1 MNGGEPP
8 ASIARAMNIGKK
20 TVYRYKRLFVQPDGT
35 HVPVAPQFAEKVRL
49 ERGALLKIS
58 GWLHENPKLTLKEI
72 REKLVEG
79 EEYNTIEEVPH
90 STTIWRRLQEI
101 GFQWSKPLYS
111 DPRAKRDVIRYERC
125 AFRKAQDDGLDPT
138 TLLSIDETNFFFEQA
153 TRAWGTSA
161 KPASLE
167 KPKGKVPRR
176 SLYAT
181 IGFEMGGDDGEP
193 KAIIHWLL
201 VPPRKSWRP
210 LSDTIES
217 LEIKDDERRQI
228 KARLSPQLIEGLTN
242 AGLRDELKRLGI
254 TSPQNSRASMKETLL
269 RVFRSGS
276 REGELRARG
285 KGRPTLGG
293 ATVPPTGDAR
303 MVSEYLFSCLVPFL
317 RGDGLRNDGGFEC
330 ETTADEGVASCPDG
344 GKLESA
350 GVGALGG
357 VQDLGGKSIL
367 WDSAPSHLPTT
378 HRSITPFH
386 EYARRKLGL
395 AGVVHT
401 PPYSPRFNP
410 IELLFSYFK
419 RYCRKHA
426 PPTTEELVRRLR
438 EATENVTGQMIKGWF
453 RKCGFLVPGEDPDQE
468 REPDPNEGVQNRCT
482 LPRTAKFEAREHVSC
497 YSGDGVLRRE
507 KRRGHTTW
515 SKYDD
520 AVDEDDL
527 RDLSVSKRQGV
538 RPKKRVRIEACA
550 PPEEGEAR
558 WTGLGPEPA
567 GVEHGDHSHL
577 WDDDQYYEVEAIVD
591 ERRAA
596 GGGKEYLVKWRGF
609 DESSN
614 EWMPPERFSAGGNS
628 LISNWRERLKRLE
641 EQKRVQTELR
651 VAMGGRKS
659 AHGGGVVPVCRR
671 KDLKHGMTVA
681 IRAESDELPFYLAK
695 ILEVRTKE
703 QKLKVH
709 WYTSKKVDGT
719 YQLEYA
725 WPPKGKKG
733 GGKPNV
739 AVVWMHTVIDCVKS
753 LEAKKKGKVE
763 RRELQR
769 ILRLAREAEMGGN
782 SGSAAGSGGS
792 GGGGGGAGVSH

>member
-1 MNGGEPP
+1 MPPLSMARRTEVANRLNGGEPP

-35 HVPVAPQFAEKVRL
+35 HVPVAPQFAAKVRL

-58 GWLHENPKLTLKEI
+58 GWLQENPKLTLKEI

-79 EEYNTIEEVPH
+79 EEYKTIEEVPH

-293 ATVPPTGDAR
+293 QP
-303 MVSEYLFSCLVPFL
+303 
-317 RGDGLRNDGGFEC
+317 
-330 ETTADEGVASCPDG
+330 
-344 GKLESA
+344 
-350 GVGALGG
+350 
-357 VQDLGGKSIL
+357 
-367 WDSAPSHLPTT
+367 
-378 HRSITPFH
+378 
-386 EYARRKLGL
+386 
-395 AGVVHT
+395 
-401 PPYSPRFNP
+401 
-410 IELLFSYFK
+410 
-419 RYCRKHA
+419 CR
-426 PPTTEELVRRLR
+426 
-438 EATENVTGQMIKGWF
+438 
-453 RKCGFLVPGEDPDQE
+453 
-468 REPDPNEGVQNRCT
+468 
-482 LPRTAKFEAREHVSC
+482 
-497 YSGDGVLRRE
+497 
-507 KRRGHTTW
+507 
-515 SKYDD
+515 
-520 AVDEDDL
+520 
-527 RDLSVSKRQGV
+527 
-538 RPKKRVRIEACA
+538 
-550 PPEEGEAR
+550 
-558 WTGLGPEPA
+558 
-567 GVEHGDHSHL
+567 
-577 WDDDQYYEVEAIVD
+577 
-591 ERRAA
+591 RRA
-596 GGGKEYLVKWRGF
+596 
-609 DESSN
+609 
-614 EWMPPERFSAGGNS
+614 M
-628 LISNWRERLKRLE
+628 
-641 EQKRVQTELR
+641 
-651 VAMGGRKS
+651 
-659 AHGGGVVPVCRR
+659 
-671 KDLKHGMTVA
+671 
-681 IRAESDELPFYLAK
+681 LA
-695 ILEVRTKE
+695 
-703 QKLKVH
+703 
-709 WYTSKKVDGT
+709 W
-719 YQLEYA
+719 
-725 WPPKGKKG
+725 
-733 GGKPNV
+733 
-739 AVVWMHTVIDCVKS
+739 
-753 LEAKKKGKVE
+753 
-763 RRELQR
+763 
-769 ILRLAREAEMGGN
+769 
-782 SGSAAGSGGS
+782 
-792 GGGGGGAGVSH
+792 